1 LQRYEKRAGARLCYL
16 PPPTP
21 RAGTRSFFR
30 GPDADIACRVLTR
43 IVHVRWLREIT
54 FEPRWAPFPEA
65 GVQFLLADLWRK
77 WVIDEAVN
85 QFGDAA
91 FLRLYPPT
99 AGIKAGWS
107 AQGG

>member
-1 LQRYEKRAGARLCYL
+1 VGDDYQSGN
-16 PPPTP
+16 
-21 RAGTRSFFR
+21 GFFR

-54 FEPRWAPFPEA
+54 FELRWAPFPEA

-85 QFGDAA
+85 PSIG
-91 FLRLYPPT
+91 
-99 AGIKAGWS
+99 
-107 AQGG
+107 